1 MVTQAEQKLESDRT
15 LVLRSIAIDRT
26 LVLRPIAIDR
36 TRPVVKCRFWNLT
49 GNDRTLEAQRPVS

>member
-15 LVLRSIAIDRT
+15 LVLRLISIDQ
-26 LVLRPIAIDR
+26 
-36 TRPVVKCRFWNLT
+36 TRPVVKCHFWNLT